1 MTFKHWARH
10 ASVSLACLALAG
22 CAQPP
27 AQASSDQNKDAP
39 VASST
44 SAPVG
49 GDAAAAA
56 VAAKL
61 DRIAQQSS
69 TAASGLTPQP
79 SPAAVPAGPTLE
91 PGDWV
96 ARVLRLIDGLR
107 SPSDTQPA
115 QVAQALGLALGQ
127 EGSEHV
133 ARGALGPHGG
143 YTVWVNVLY
152 REHPDKWTVG
162 LAQDARPGQTGCLFP
177 LTTLRQHLSARGY
190 SANEGVRQRDGGERA
205 LYRSAPTPEGIVF
218 VVSAQLA
225 PDGTGC
231 IEEVRVNANTRE
243 DEA

>member
-1 MTFKHWARH
+1 M
-10 ASVSLACLALAG
+10 AST
-22 CAQPP
+22 
-27 AQASSDQNKDAP
+27 
-39 VASST
+39 T

-61 DRIAQQSS
+61 DRIAEQSS
-69 TAASGLTPQP
+69 RAPASGPAAQP
-79 SPAAVPAGPTLE
+79 SPAAVPAGPSLE

-115 QVAQALGLALGQ
+115 QVAQALGLALAQ

-133 ARGALGPHGG
+133 ARGALAPHGG

-177 LTTLRQHLSARGY
+177 LATLRQHLSARGY

-225 PDGTGC
+225 PGGTGC

-243 DEA
+243 DET